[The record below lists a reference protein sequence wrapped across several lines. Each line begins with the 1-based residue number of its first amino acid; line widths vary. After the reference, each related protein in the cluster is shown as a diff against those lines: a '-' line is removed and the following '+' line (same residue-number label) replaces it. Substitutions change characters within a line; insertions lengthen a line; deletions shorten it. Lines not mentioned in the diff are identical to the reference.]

1 MRIDTG
7 TLTYI
12 SEMLSDHAD
21 DLETFWDTLDGETDV
36 MDMVGSAISDL
47 VTAEGDEAKL
57 DHMILKYTQRRDAVR
72 SRQHSLKQA
81 LKSIMLATDQK
92 KIPHSLG
99 TVSLRNGSQSV
110 IIEDE
115 KEIPTQLCKTTVTP
129 DKATIKRLLTAGET
143 ISGAVLH
150 TGPQSISIRMK

>member
-1 MRIDTG
+1 MRLDTAK
-7 TLTYI
+7 LTYI
-12 SEMLSDHAD
+12 SETLSEHAD

-36 MDMVGSAISDL
+36 MDMVGSALSDL
-47 VTAEGDEAKL
+47 VIAEGDEAKL

-81 LKSIMLATDQK
+81 LKSIMLAIDKK

-115 KEIPTQLCKTTVTP
+115 REIPTQLCKITVTP
-129 DKATIKRLLTAGET
+129 DKAEIKKLLTAGET
-143 ISGAVLH
+143 IEGAVLH